1 MKRIILSFILICCV
15 IPIFSQIGL
24 RVNKTNQ
31 DGSLL
36 IATDERWYRTGFTDT
51 HPMGF
56 SVIAKCNE
64 GMSSYLLQ
72 ISINSMQ
79 SFKIPNGALL
89 LIKTLD
95 NEVIELKQ
103 TLEDYNTEDI
113 IGEYIPY
120 ANTSVHTMYG
130 LYPISES
137 ELAQIANSG
146 IIKIRIETEL
156 QNLDSE
162 YKSKKAKIISND
174 FTEMLILIKKQS
186 LKGENIRDGF

>member
-1 MKRIILSFILICCV
+1 MKRVVLLFTLIYCV
-15 IPIFSQIGL
+15 MPVFSQIGL
-24 RVNKTNQ
+24 RVNKANQ

-36 IATDERWYRTGFTDT
+36 IATDEKWYRTGFTDT

-56 SVIAKCNE
+56 SIIAKYYE
-64 GMSSYLLQ
+64 GEYSYLLQ
-72 ISINSMQ
+72 ISINSMK

-120 ANTSVHTMYG
+120 ANTSVHTMYS
-130 LYPISES
+130 LYPISEN
-137 ELAQIANSG
+137 ELTQIANSG
-146 IIKIRIETEL
+146 IIKIRIETEF

-162 YKSKKAKIISND
+162 YKSKKAKTIGHD
-174 FTEMLILIKKQS
+174 FTEMIFLIKNQS
-186 LKGENIRDGF
+186 LKGKNIRDGF